1 MNLGIWYVCNMHE
14 SFLSKIHPFSVVAK
28 PDMKIVMK
36 RDSGRLALL
45 GDSASVFTSCHCG
58 RAHSWLVRL
67 LDLVGL

>member
-45 GDSASVFTSCHCG
+45 GDSASVSRHVTADVLILGS
-58 RAHSWLVRL
+58 
-67 LDLVGL
+67 